1 LVSLDYSLG
10 IQIVNFLLLIF
21 ILNILL
27 YKPILG
33 MIDKRKKHFE
43 DSDAEIKRLNE
54 TVEQKMVAYEEKL
67 RQAKTAAVEQKNE
80 IVRQGADEAKAIVDA
95 VRAEI
100 PGMMEQFQTRM
111 DGEIGAAKKI
121 LTDHSQQLSVQI
133 AEKVLG
139 RSLR

>member
-1 LVSLDYSLG
+1 VVSLDYSLG

-43 DSDAEIKRLNE
+43 ASDAEIKRLQE
-54 TVEQKMVAYEEKL
+54 TVEQKMADYEEKL
-67 RQAKTAAVEQKNE
+67 RQAKAAAIEQKNE
-80 IVRQGADEAKAIVDA
+80 IIRQGVEEAKTAIDA
-95 VRAEI
+95 VKAEI
-100 PGMMEQFQTRM
+100 PGRMERFHTQM
-111 DGEIGAAKKI
+111 DGEIGTAKKI
-121 LTDHSQQLSVQI
+121 LTDHSQQLSVEI

>member
-21 ILNILL
+21 ILNVLL

-43 DSDAEIKRLNE
+43 DSDAEIKRLKE
-54 TVEQKMVAYEEKL
+54 TVEQKMAAYEEKL
-67 RQAKTAAVEQKNE
+67 RQAKTVAVEQKNE

-100 PGMMEQFQTRM
+100 PGMMEQFQARM